1 MIVFFFNAS
10 LSDFGFLPAQN
21 VFTQAVKDDKI
32 HNSSDINSNARHSDL
47 NHSKLQSYHN
57 YYWNFPLC
65 SPDNNNNNNIKIYS
79 AQIP

>member
-32 HNSSDINSNARHSDL
+32 HNSSDINSSARHSDL
-47 NHSKLQSYHN
+47 NHSKLQNCHN

-65 SPDNNNNNNIKIYS
+65 SPDTYQTNKYQS
-79 AQIP
+79 